1 MNRSVYQTARQRVER
16 KLAVVAAAALALLS
30 LTPLLSAGTAQAVGF
45 TTRSM
50 SLSNNT
56 NSSGVATT
64 SYSFSVVVPTGGST
78 GLRGVEINFC
88 TTALYG
94 SCTGPTGMSVTSAT
108 IGTTSP
114 ASGGTL
120 TSSNAGTANTGLA
133 SSNSGTRQ
141 VRFQWGSD
149 QTLTLPATVTFA
161 INNIQNP
168 TTAGTFY
175 ARIGFFGNGDTTYTT
190 VTDKGVVANSVQATQ
205 NVTFKVQETL
215 AFCVGAMPNA
225 TVAHGG
231 FAAASLTVDCA
242 QSAGTNIALGIAPDA
257 TTGCVTP
264 VSVRSATCED
274 PSTTDDDNYGY
285 AMVRTNAAGGVS
297 VGYRPN
303 SSTNFTQGTLQV
315 SGTTGCTFTVRSD
328 ACINPVNEDQS
339 QAAGN
344 AVAFPSASS
353 NEVFGMAVPA
363 KNNTG
368 RATNVLSRNSSATG
382 YGYTGNLTGSA
393 CSAGTSTTDCWNW
406 HRTGAATLASSTSA
420 VDNEAIEVFF
430 ATKAAITTPS
440 GQYSVDI
447 DYFSVPTY

>member
-1 MNRSVYQTARQRVER
+1 
-16 KLAVVAAAALALLS
+16 
-30 LTPLLSAGTAQAVGF
+30 
-45 TTRSM
+45 
-50 SLSNNT
+50 
-56 NSSGVATT
+56 
-64 SYSFSVVVPTGGST
+64 
-78 GLRGVEINFC
+78 
-88 TTALYG
+88 
-94 SCTGPTGMSVTSAT
+94 MSVTSAT

-285 AMVRTNAAGGVS
+285 AMVRTTELVVREEATLEKRAYLIHGSFFTMGPRGPKGG
-297 VGYRPN
+297 
-303 SSTNFTQGTLQV
+303 
-315 SGTTGCTFTVRSD
+315 
-328 ACINPVNEDQS
+328 
-339 QAAGN
+339 
-344 AVAFPSASS
+344 FPSAGQ
-353 NEVFGMAVPA
+353 NYQVPVMS
-363 KNNTG
+363 
-368 RATNVLSRNSSATG
+368 RATTGKGPSAPPG
-382 YGYTGNLTGSA
+382 PPVYFLT
-393 CSAGTSTTDCWNW
+393 
-406 HRTGAATLASSTSA
+406 H
-420 VDNEAIEVFF
+420 EA
-430 ATKAAITTPS
+430 
-440 GQYSVDI
+440 
-447 DYFSVPTY
+447 DYV